1 MNKGMINRTWVGLF
15 TLSLLAACSEGQ
27 QSAPPAADT
36 AAIDT
41 GAAHQQVAAAVP
53 ESPAVVGKVHAGTVQ
68 AVLSGGGYTYLEV
81 DADGRRLWLASNQA
95 AAEIG
100 QAVRWGDYAVMRN
113 FHSKALDRDFEEIL
127 FVARVVPADAMQDTP
142 QPQGGTVS
150 QVIASGGYVY
160 VEAEAGG
167 RKLWLAA
174 PVADVA
180 VGDVVRW
187 EGGSVMREF
196 HSRSLDRSFDEIL
209 FVTAVS
215 TEPAQ

>member
-1 MNKGMINRTWVGLF
+1 MINRNWVGWLA
-15 TLSLLAACSEGQ
+15 LLLLAACSEGQ
-27 QSAPPAADT
+27 QPVPPVVDT

-41 GAAHQQVAAAVP
+41 GAANQQLAAAA
-53 ESPAVVGKVHAGTVQ
+53 PAGPVAIGKVHVGTVQ
-68 AVLSGGGYTYLEV
+68 ALLSGGGYTYLEV
-81 DADGRRLWLASNQA
+81 DVGGRRLWLASNQV
-95 AAEIG
+95 AAEPG
-100 QAVRWGDYAVMRN
+100 QEVRWGDYAVMRN

-127 FVARVVPADAMQDTP
+127 FVARVVPADTMEDAP

-187 EGGSVMREF
+187 EGGSVMRGF
-196 HSRSLDRSFDEIL
+196 HSNSLDRSFDEIL
-209 FVTAVS
+209 FVAVVS
-215 TEPAQ
+215 TEQAQ